1 MENVKFWKLSPAP
14 VQRFKAGFL
23 LEGNFTAENV
33 EGCSRALLGLYCSKL
48 CTFLLFRCKSSP
60 LSRRF
65 DYIPLALSCLK
76 FANFHFSLSGV

>member
-33 EGCSRALLGLYCSKL
+33 EGCSRVDFKGCGE
-48 CTFLLFRCKSSP
+48 F
-60 LSRRF
+60 
-65 DYIPLALSCLK
+65 
-76 FANFHFSLSGV
+76 